1 MAAGHRIC
9 QHWPPFFYSVK
20 FVVPTRKGES
30 GSYLCQAISR
40 ACDII
45 DAFQNP
51 GDQLRLTQI
60 AERTGLSTSTAF
72 RILYTLEQ
80 RGLVLR
86 VGDRQYQ
93 LNIRPP
99 KRRQHRI
106 GFAAQSQEFAFSR
119 TVAESLISASA
130 KSDIDLL
137 VLDNHYNGK
146 AALRNVETFIR
157 EGVELV
163 IEFQTDEH
171 VAPIISAKLM
181 EANIPIIAVEIPHP
195 GATYYGAN
203 NYSAGVLG
211 GRALGRW
218 AKQHWG
224 EQIDEILLLGLS
236 MAGALPRAR
245 LTGTVA
251 GIRDVIPTLD
261 NSCVRWLEVKGQFGN
276 SLDAVRKHL
285 RRSRARRVLIGA
297 INDPSA
303 LGALLAM
310 EEAGRSET
318 CAAMGQNASVEARN
332 ELRKPTT
339 RLIGSVAYFPE
350 LYGEALTALSLDI
363 LWRKPVP
370 PAIFVKHQIV
380 NKENVD
386 RLYPNDALL
395 NESDIGALRQRH

>member
-1 MAAGHRIC
+1 
-9 QHWPPFFYSVK
+9 
-20 FVVPTRKGES
+20 
-30 GSYLCQAISR
+30 
-40 ACDII
+40 
-45 DAFQNP
+45 
-51 GDQLRLTQI
+51 
-60 AERTGLSTSTAF
+60 
-72 RILYTLEQ
+72 
-80 RGLVLR
+80 
-86 VGDRQYQ
+86 
-93 LNIRPP
+93 
-99 KRRQHRI
+99 
-106 GFAAQSQEFAFSR
+106 
-119 TVAESLISASA
+119 
-130 KSDIDLL
+130 
-137 VLDNHYNGK
+137 
-146 AALRNVETFIR
+146 
-157 EGVELV
+157 
-163 IEFQTDEH
+163 
-171 VAPIISAKLM
+171 M

-224 EQIDEILLLGLS
+224 EQVDEILLLGLS

-251 GIRDVIPTLD
+251 GIRDIIPALND
-261 NSCVRWLEVKGQFGN
+261 SCVRWLEVKGQFGT
-276 SLDAVRKHL
+276 SLEAVRKHL

-318 CAAMGQNASVEARN
+318 CTAMGQNASVEARN
-332 ELRKPTT
+332 ELRKPAT
-339 RLIGSVAYFPE
+339 RLIGSIAYFPE

-395 NESDIGALRQRH
+395 NESEAPALRQRP